1 MQKDLKI
8 GLLAGLFLAAVI
20 LLLFSS
26 RAGINLM
33 LSLSR
38 TQEPTS
44 DSYNWEDFNTE
55 NAAFEFSQNELK
67 GDYEKTVIYHIVK
80 SGETLSQISYEYYG
94 TAKDWRKIFA
104 ANRQMIKD
112 ANSLTPGAKLVIPN

>member
-26 RAGINLM
+26 RAGLNLM
-33 LSLSR
+33 ASLSR
-38 TQEPTS
+38 TQEPNA
-44 DSYNWEDFNTE
+44 DLYNWEDFNTE
-55 NAAFEFSQNELK
+55 DAAFEYSQRELK
-67 GDYEKTVIYHIVK
+67 GNYEKTVIYHIVK

-94 TAKDWRKIFA
+94 TAKDWRKILA

-112 ANSLTPGAKLVIPN
+112 ANSLTPGTKLIIPD